1 MMGFIACIVSG
12 KMKTA
17 DEVKKSIRVA
27 EWMIERHREQMGFN
41 SRDDFDIDKIID
53 YSEKIKLLEVE
64 IQALKWV
71 LGE

>member
-1 MMGFIACIVSG
+1 
-12 KMKTA
+12 MKTA

-27 EWMIERHREQMGFN
+27 EWMIERHKEQIEFY
-41 SRDDFDIDKIID
+41 SRDDFDIDKITD

-71 LGE
+71 LGG